1 MPDEDNYFGSS
12 LFLDDDGATCN
23 PIIPISKLKKIVKKP
38 LACYDLNW
46 KNIMVLMSLKT
57 MSIINS

>member
-1 MPDEDNYFGSS
+1 MPDEDNDFGSS

-23 PIIPISKLKKIVKKP
+23 PIIPISKLKKIKKT
-38 LACYDLNW
+38 LAYYDLNW